1 MDKVS
6 QVIRQEHHN
15 QAVSSMPPSL
25 CSLSLFLIN
34 RGIGLQFGLV
44 PGQQGRLPWLSAAF
58 SSLWKEDKKGKNLSD
73 AHSLGGDSEWKKGER
88 VICYRTWYR
97 EALNVPYCSVL
108 PNIYYGCV
116 FIYIILDLFWIC
128 FIRNCHGME
137 KFRKNWGPKTPLIL
151 M

>member
-44 PGQQGRLPWLSAAF
+44 PGQQGSLPWLSAAF

-73 AHSLGGDSEWKKGER
+73 EHSLGGDLEKKGRRKSATEHGTEVDSKKR
-88 VICYRTWYR
+88 SIKS
-97 EALNVPYCSVL
+97 PL
-108 PNIYYGCV
+108 PLRAPKHGCV
-116 FIYIILDLFWIC
+116 SIFWVFCIC

-137 KFRKNWGPKTPLIL
+137 KFWKKSETQKHP
-151 M
+151 

>member
-58 SSLWKEDKKGKNLSD
+58 SSLWKEEKKGKNLSD
-73 AHSLGGDSEWKKGER
+73 AHSLGGDSYWKKKGSR
-88 VICYRTWYR
+88 QFSTWTRCRGWLWKSYT
-97 EALNVPYCSVL
+97 APKHILWLCFYL
-108 PNIYYGCV
+108 YYLYFV
-116 FIYIILDLFWIC
+116 FAWLEIVTGWKSS
-128 FIRNCHGME
+128 E
-137 KFRKNWGPKTPLIL
+137 KTETPHI
-151 M
+151 